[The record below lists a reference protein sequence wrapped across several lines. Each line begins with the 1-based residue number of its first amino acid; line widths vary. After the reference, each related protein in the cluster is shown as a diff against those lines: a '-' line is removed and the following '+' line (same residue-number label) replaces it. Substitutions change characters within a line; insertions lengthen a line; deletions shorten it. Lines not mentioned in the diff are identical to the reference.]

1 MFQQDSR
8 GVLRVS
14 YADDFAPTTAIRKW
28 LRCVRRR
35 HQRGYIVQH
44 HPSLETRATALL
56 SMRDSTRREL
66 LMVRR
71 WKSTVSNH
79 EAARYHLPRTVG
91 IGSRKIRLG
100 GALTQRRD

>member
-1 MFQQDSR
+1 M
-8 GVLRVS
+8 
-14 YADDFAPTTAIRKW
+14 AAMHAPPSPAGLHRTTSSILGDARY
-28 LRCVRRR
+28 CAPQ
-35 HQRGYIVQH
+35 HEGY
-44 HPSLETRATALL
+44 
-56 SMRDSTRREL
+56 STRREL

-100 GALTQRRD
+100 GALTQRRDDVVDDFLDQQAVIALAHHADH